1 MFLDT
6 QHSVA
11 MSVCMISLI
20 LAVVAIATPYWATG
34 SGSGLETNAGLWKNC
49 IKGNTGKVC
58 LDTPEDGALMYPKN
72 ALYTVRVFAL
82 LSVVSLAMSMYCL
95 TQGYPYQKCASSW
108 MMAGGVSMLIAC
120 VVWGSELMKIKMSGK
135 SSIDAHV
142 GYSLALAIVA
152 GILPVGM
159 GVGHWMLGQ
168 PVLGV
173 PSGFF

>member
-1 MFLDT
+1 MFPDT

-20 LAVVAIATPYWATG
+20 FAIVAIATPHWSVTK
-34 SGSGLETNAGLWKNC
+34 SSGLEANAGLWKSC
-49 IKGNTGKVC
+49 IKGNTGQVC
-58 LDTPEDGALMYPKN
+58 LDIPQDGDVMYPKN
-72 ALYTVRVFAL
+72 ALYAVRAFAL
-82 LSVVSLAMSMYCL
+82 LSVVSLMMSMYCL
-95 TQGYPYQKCASSW
+95 TQGYSQHKCASSW
-108 MMAGGVSMLIAC
+108 LMAGGVSMLIAC
-120 VVWGSELMKIKMSGK
+120 IIWGAELMKIKMSGK

-159 GVGHWMLGQ
+159 GIGHWLMGK